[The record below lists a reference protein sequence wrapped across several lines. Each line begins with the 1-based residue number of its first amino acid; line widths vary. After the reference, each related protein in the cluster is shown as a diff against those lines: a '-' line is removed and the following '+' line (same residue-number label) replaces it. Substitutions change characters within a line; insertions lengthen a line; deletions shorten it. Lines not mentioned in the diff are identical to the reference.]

1 MDQWWSAIPA
11 FEKIFWY
18 FAIPSTLIFFI
29 QLVMFLLGGDHGDM
43 ADGANDISDV
53 SDAQDFDHDMDHDFD
68 HDMDHDVGHELGDQ
82 ASFRVFTIRNLVILF
97 ACFGWSGIAGLH
109 SGFSKL
115 IAVLVA
121 LAIGVAVALMVAG
134 LFYLFTRLQGS
145 GTMDI
150 KNSLDAVGTVYLPIA
165 AKKSASGMIQV
176 PVQGSIR
183 ELQAMTDGPKLATGT
198 KVKVISI
205 IDHETVLVE
214 KL

>member
-1 MDQWWSAIPA
+1 MEQWWSAIPA

-18 FAIPSTLIFFI
+18 FAIPSTIIFFI
-29 QLVMFLLGGDHGDM
+29 QLVMFLIGGDHGDM
-43 ADGANDISDV
+43 ADDANGIGDISD
-53 SDAQDFDHDMDHDFD
+53 AHDFD
-68 HDMDHDVGHELGDQ
+68 HDMDHDMDHGGGHELGDQ
-82 ASFRVFTIRNLVILF
+82 ASFRVFTFRNIIILF

-109 SGFSKL
+109 SGFSKFFT
-115 IAVLVA
+115 VLVA

-134 LFYLFTRLQGS
+134 LFYLFTKLQGS

-150 KNSLDAVGTVYLPIA
+150 KNALDAVGTVYLPIP
-165 AKKSASGMIQV
+165 AKKSATGMVQV

-205 IDHETVLVE
+205 VDQETVMVDEL
-214 KL
+214 